1 MKFVLTL
8 FTLLFVFSG
17 CTSSSQETSKN
28 IQLAL
33 QWANL
38 QKLPSNAQ
46 NVTIES
52 KGSAMTREFLLSF
65 SANEPSIRKWL
76 AESPGT
82 SHISPEIEGSIEIYH
97 MTASS
102 GAQFAELT
110 YDTIHKQVQ
119 VRVYWS

>member
-1 MKFVLTL
+1 M
-8 FTLLFVFSG
+8 FVFSG

-33 QWANL
+33 QWADL
-38 QKLPSNAQ
+38 HELPSDAQ

-65 SANEPSIRKWL
+65 SANESSIRKWL
-76 AESPGT
+76 SESPGT
-82 SHISPEIEGSIEIYH
+82 SHISPEIEGNIEIYH
-97 MTASS
+97 ITASS

-110 YDTIHKQVQ
+110 YDTIQNHVQ
-119 VRVYWS
+119 IRVYWS